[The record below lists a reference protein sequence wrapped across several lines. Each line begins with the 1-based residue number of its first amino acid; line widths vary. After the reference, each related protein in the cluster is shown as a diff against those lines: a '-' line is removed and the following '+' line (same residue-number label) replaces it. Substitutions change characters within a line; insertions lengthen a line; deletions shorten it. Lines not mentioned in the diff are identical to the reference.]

1 MNIESTA
8 KTFETQTS
16 ETLIIGVQKH
26 REQMKT
32 GQRSA
37 DFTEISLTHGFMQVK
52 FHQTQKNYEITVFRQ
67 PLFT

>member
-1 MNIESTA
+1 MNIETVA

-32 GQRSA
+32 LK
-37 DFTEISLTHGFMQVK
+37 ISHLVREN
-52 FHQTQKNYEITVFRQ
+52 QKI
-67 PLFT
+67 